1 MSTLA
6 AVDCGT
12 NMTRLLV
19 RRGDEDLERKMEFTR
34 LGVGV
39 DKDRRLTPDA
49 MRGTLDVLKEFRQV
63 MERHGVERFRAV
75 TTSATRDAENRDEFL
90 DAAADVLGGPL
101 ELITGEEEAGLA
113 FAGATSALDPSDGP
127 FVLADI
133 GGGSTELAVGSG
145 ESGETPQA
153 VSLDIG
159 CVRVAER
166 FLETDPPTALE
177 LSQAV
182 SVVRIYVREARN
194 QFPEMREA
202 ARLVG
207 VAGTFTTMAAV
218 EMGLVEYDRNK
229 VHHFDLTRAAAE
241 DVFRTFA
248 TEPLA
253 DRVHNP
259 GLAPE
264 RADVIVAGALVAVCV
279 MRELEFES
287 CLVSESDLLDGIVA
301 SLD

>member
-19 RRGDEDLERKMEFTR
+19 RRGDEDLERRMEFAR
-34 LGVGV
+34 LGLGV
-39 DKDRRLTPDA
+39 DKNQRLAPDA
-49 MRGTLDVLKEFRQV
+49 VQRTLDVLNDFRQV
-63 MERHGVERFRAV
+63 MERHDVERFRAV
-75 TTSATRDAENRDEFL
+75 TTSATRDAENRDDFL
-90 DAAADVLGGPL
+90 GAAAEVLGQPL

-113 FAGATSALDPSDGP
+113 FAGATSALDPAEGP

-145 ESGETPQA
+145 EPGEKPQA
-153 VSLDIG
+153 VSLDVG

-166 FLETDPPTALE
+166 FLETDPPTAVE

-182 SVVRIYVREARN
+182 SVVRIYIREARN

-202 ARLVG
+202 ARLIG

-218 EMGLVEYDRNK
+218 EMGLIGYDRSK

-241 DVFRTFA
+241 DVFRTLA
-248 TEPLA
+248 TESLD
-253 DRVHNP
+253 DRRHNP
-259 GLAPE
+259 GLEPA
-264 RADVIVAGALVAVCV
+264 RADVIVGGCSRCA
-279 MRELEFES
+279 S
-287 CLVSESDLLDGIVA
+287 CA
-301 SLD
+301 SWSSGPVW

>member
-12 NMTRLLV
+12 NMTRLLI
-19 RRGDEDLERKMEFTR
+19 RSGDEDLERRLEFTR
-34 LGVGV
+34 LGLGV
-39 DKDRRLTPDA
+39 DKQRRLDA
-49 MRGTLDVLKEFRQV
+49 GAMGRTLDVLREFRGL
-63 MERHGVERFRAV
+63 MDDRGVDRFRAV

-90 DAAADVLGGPL
+90 AAASDVLHGPL
-101 ELITGEEEAGLA
+101 ELISGEEEAALA
-113 FAGATSALDPSDGP
+113 FAGATSALDQAAGP

-145 ESGETPQA
+145 EPGEKPQA
-153 VSLDIG
+153 VSLDVG

-166 FLETDPPTALE
+166 FLETDPPTAEE

-182 SVVRIYVREARN
+182 SVVRIYVQEARN
-194 QFPEMREA
+194 QIPELREA
-202 ARLVG
+202 PRLVG

-218 EMGLVEYDRNK
+218 EMGLIDYDRSK
-229 VHHFDLTRAAAE
+229 VHHFDLTRDAAE
-241 DVFRTFA
+241 DVFRTLA
-248 TEPLA
+248 TERLA

-287 CLVSESDLLDGIVA
+287 CLVSESDLLDGIVTE
-301 SLD
+301 LG